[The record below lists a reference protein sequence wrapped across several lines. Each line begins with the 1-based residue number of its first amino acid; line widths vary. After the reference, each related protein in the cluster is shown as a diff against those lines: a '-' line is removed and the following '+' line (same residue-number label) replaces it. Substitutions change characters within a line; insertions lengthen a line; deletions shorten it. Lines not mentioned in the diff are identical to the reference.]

1 MTAMNIVSALL
12 LVALIVLLVPRARQM
27 LSDSPP
33 AQPGDWQSFMLS
45 LVAVC
50 LFVVLLMKMV

>member
-12 LVALIVLLVPRARQM
+12 LVALIVLLLPRAKQM
-27 LSDSPP
+27 LTDSPP
-33 AQPGDWQSFMLS
+33 AQSGDWRSFLLP

-50 LFVVLLMKMV
+50 LFVLLLMKLV

>member
-33 AQPGDWQSFMLS
+33 AQPGDWQSFVLP

-50 LFVVLLMKMV
+50 LFVVFLMKMV

>member
-1 MTAMNIVSALL
+1 MTTMNILSALL
-12 LVALIVLLVPRARQM
+12 LVALIVLLLPRARQM
-27 LSDSPP
+27 LNDSPP
-33 AQPGDWQSFMLS
+33 AQPGDWQSFLLP